1 MERKR
6 GPRNMAQIKVW
17 VWETLAVGGGVRGQ
31 GQAGGS
37 GQSQDWAPALS
48 TLNPTLFPRI

>member
-1 MERKR
+1 MEGKR

-31 GQAGGS
+31 AGGS
-37 GQSQDWAPALS
+37 RQSQD
-48 TLNPTLFPRI
+48 